1 MFDDKNTVSKIER
14 EREALRKIALRFP
27 NFKNLTDI
35 IEDYERKE
43 DEESKIENKI
53 YYAAGGIG
61 MVLIIVNLFLAW
73 RG

>member
-1 MFDDKNTVSKIER
+1 MEWQEKFFEQLDKRLQDFEER
-14 EREALRKIALRFP
+14 L
-27 NFKNLTDI
+27 NI
-35 IEDYERKE
+35 ITGNCPTCRQEITNRI
-43 DEESKIENKI
+43 SKIENKI